1 MSDLQIGLLAVGVL
15 VVAVILAYNGW
26 QERKAR
32 RQAEQVFG
40 SGHADVLMEGGT
52 GRQEPRLGEA
62 PPRRTAA
69 ADASSLPDPR
79 LDYVVELSLRQPAPA
94 AQVAAQWAPF
104 EHRFAGRAQLAGSAD
119 RALWRPL
126 QAGGAC
132 SVVHAALQ
140 LASRAG
146 PTGESQLIEFRAA
159 VDSLAAE
166 LGASVSSAPEI
177 RQAVE
182 AAKSLDA
189 LCAEADIQ
197 VVLHVVPPPGTGFE
211 GEVSPP
217 ERAPFAVT
225 RGERGS
231 YVLALE
237 VPRVHDVRRGYEAM
251 VRHARGLS
259 ASLGGTIVDDN
270 ARALDERAL
279 AAIGAQLE
287 AVCLQLEARGIE
299 PGGPAA
305 LRLFA

>member
-1 MSDLQIGLLAVGVL
+1 MSDLQIGLLVVGGL
-15 VVAVILAYNGW
+15 VVGGVLAYNGW

-32 RQAEQVFG
+32 RQAEQAFG
-40 SGHADVLMEGGT
+40 SRHADVLMEDGT
-52 GRQEPRLGEA
+52 GRQEPRLD
-62 PPRRTAA
+62 PPARRPAA
-69 ADASSLPDPR
+69 VDGSSLPDPR
-79 LDYVVELSLRQPAPA
+79 LDYIVELTLRQPAPA

-104 EHRFAGRAQLAGSAD
+104 EHRFAGRAQLAASTD
-119 RALWRPL
+119 RAVWRPL
-126 QAGGAC
+126 QAGGTCAA
-132 SVVHAALQ
+132 VRAALQ

-159 VDSLAAE
+159 VDTLAAE
-166 LGASVSSAPEI
+166 LGASVAAPEI

-189 LCAEADIQ
+189 LCADADIQ
-197 VVLHVVPPPGTGFE
+197 VVLHVVPPPEIDFE
-211 GEVSPP
+211 GEVAAP
-217 ERAPFAVT
+217 ERSPFAVT

-237 VPRVHDVRRGYEAM
+237 VPRVPDVRRGYEAM
-251 VRHARGLS
+251 VRHAHGLS

-287 AVCLQLEARGIE
+287 EVCRQLEARGIE